1 MYWGPLQSVRYHVK
15 SSLWTV
21 PLLAIPVAM
30 LATTLLHWLDAQRD
44 WTLLGFGVTGA
55 TALLQAAATATLSFM
70 VFTFGSLLVAIQV
83 ASGQLTP
90 RIIATTLLRDNVV
103 RYTVGLFMLTFLF
116 ALGVHNRIDGK
127 VHQLPLFV
135 AAILSL
141 ASFASFLYLIDYASR
156 LLRPIAILTR
166 VGNEGLAVIASVYPE
181 PSLGPGLLKSQRQ
194 TLAAPDRVITHH
206 GTSGIVLAVNLEELK
221 RTAESSRGVIELV
234 PQVGDF
240 VAVDEP
246 LFNLYGGAFAVEE
259 DTLRSAVAFGS
270 ERTMEQDPT
279 FAFRIVIDIA
289 LKALSPAIND
299 PTTGQP
305 FAGNRIPAER
315 FSSASKFFF
324 PYILL
329 PNSGPIIVVTVVPDS
344 RLVAGFTVHDVLHK
358 PLDRERFLER
368 LHELA
373 PATPAS
379 RAPTVLV
386 IDDDPQV
393 HDFLGLQLD
402 EAGYRVLGA
411 TSGQEGVLLAAAH
424 RPAVIVLDLIMDGM
438 DGFQAAAELQRLDE
452 TSAIPIL
459 VFTTKELS
467 EDERRRLA
475 GAAGVLSKAPED
487 RRRIVAAVREIVGR
501 SAGKEAGGAPHLGR

>member
-279 FAFRIVIDIA
+279 FALRIVIDIA

-299 PTTGQP
+299 PTTAVLAIDQLHRLLRSVGTRHLRTDEILDISSQLRVIVRTP
-305 FAGNRIPAER
+305 NWDDFVHMA
-315 FSSASKFFF
+315 FSEIRACGANNLQ
-324 PYILL
+324 IVRRLRAMIENLNETL
-329 PNSGPIIVVTVVPDS
+329 PNYRQRELRDQLT
-344 RLVAGFTVHDVLHK
+344 L
-358 PLDRERFLER
+358 LDQEIERVFVYPQER
-368 LHELA
+368 MLA
-373 PATPAS
+373 
-379 RAPTVLV
+379 
-386 IDDDPQV
+386 
-393 HDFLGLQLD
+393 
-402 EAGYRVLGA
+402 
-411 TSGQEGVLLAAAH
+411 
-424 RPAVIVLDLIMDGM
+424 
-438 DGFQAAAELQRLDE
+438 
-452 TSAIPIL
+452 
-459 VFTTKELS
+459 
-467 EDERRRLA
+467 RLA
-475 GAAGVLSKAPED
+475 DSQGLGGHSTKAKPA
-487 RRRIVAAVREIVGR
+487 RKRATRNA
-501 SAGKEAGGAPHLGR
+501 